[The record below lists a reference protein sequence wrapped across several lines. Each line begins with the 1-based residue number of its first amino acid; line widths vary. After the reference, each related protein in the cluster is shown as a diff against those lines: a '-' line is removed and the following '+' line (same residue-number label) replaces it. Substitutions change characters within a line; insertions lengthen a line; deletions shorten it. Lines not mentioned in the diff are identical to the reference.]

1 MAAYFTSLAIRRVNP
16 KLWMYYFLYGLQEKV
31 VKYVTESKRS
41 VKENLG

>member
-31 VKYVTESKRS
+31 VNYINESKRN